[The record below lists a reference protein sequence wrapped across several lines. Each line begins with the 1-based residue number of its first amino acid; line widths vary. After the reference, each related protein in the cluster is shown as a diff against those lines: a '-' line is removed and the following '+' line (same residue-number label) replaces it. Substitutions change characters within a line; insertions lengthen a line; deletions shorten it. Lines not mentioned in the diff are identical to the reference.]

1 MQLFYPCFFCKKC
14 FFVRNLTICIF
25 CENDN
30 RVQLDMQLISISY
43 QIIIESELRTHK
55 TINRDTYD
63 IKMRSREIE
72 GKFDE

>member
-1 MQLFYPCFFCKKC
+1 MFFREK
-14 FFVRNLTICIF
+14 NLTICIF

-55 TINRDTYD
+55 TINRDT
-63 IKMRSREIE
+63 
-72 GKFDE
+72 